1 MNSLESCGPRIGMR
15 KSKSITSSA
24 ARCVTK
30 CTGIPSR
37 STGDICLFW
46 GGLPHQ
52 VVDTTEN
59 AFFYAFHL
67 PLLNFFRLH
76 LPEDVPQSL
85 MHGATLVMQGD
96 GAADIANF
104 QRWSDYLRSSAVA
117 KRNLAIDELLLRIE
131 GTRFE
136 PFALVRPRAPGLRSV
151 LPADQHAFGNVWRI
165 CEYIT
170 ENFREDI
177 DSTDIANAA
186 ELHPKYA
193 MNVFKKSTG
202 MTLNEYIALLR
213 LSYAQSLLMNDETSV
228 LDVAMVSGFRSLST
242 FNTAFRKISGCSP
255 SDFRRLSRLYGAWPD
270 SHDLPADP

>member
-1 MNSLESCGPRIGMR
+1 VAGRAEVQESQAIKKRFWDPSISTVERVPNNIVVSYEQPGIMR
-15 KSKSITSSA
+15 TAHWHAQIEVNYVVRGEMRYKMYGHS
-24 ARCVTK
+24 VTLK
-30 CTGIPSR
+30 
-37 STGDICLFW
+37 TGDICLFW

-131 GTRFE
+131 RTRFE
-136 PFALVRPRAPGLRSV
+136 PFALVRPRAPGLRAV

-177 DSTDIANAA
+177 DSTDIANS
-186 ELHPKYA
+186 EPNFIPN
-193 MNVFKKSTG
+193 M
-202 MTLNEYIALLR
+202 
-213 LSYAQSLLMNDETSV
+213 Q
-228 LDVAMVSGFRSLST
+228 
-242 FNTAFRKISGCSP
+242 
-255 SDFRRLSRLYGAWPD
+255 
-270 SHDLPADP
+270 